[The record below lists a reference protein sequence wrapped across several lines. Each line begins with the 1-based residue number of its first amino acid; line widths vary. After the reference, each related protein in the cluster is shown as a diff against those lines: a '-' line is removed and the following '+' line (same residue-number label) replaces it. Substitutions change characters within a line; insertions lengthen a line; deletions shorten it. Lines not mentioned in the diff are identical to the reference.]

1 MFKKFTRIFDRKAR
15 VEDAVRAI
23 QKEASITF
31 RSFDTKITDLY
42 NTREQILKEIRE
54 VKDELQRIKKD

>member
-31 RSFDTKITDLY
+31 RSFDTKIADLY